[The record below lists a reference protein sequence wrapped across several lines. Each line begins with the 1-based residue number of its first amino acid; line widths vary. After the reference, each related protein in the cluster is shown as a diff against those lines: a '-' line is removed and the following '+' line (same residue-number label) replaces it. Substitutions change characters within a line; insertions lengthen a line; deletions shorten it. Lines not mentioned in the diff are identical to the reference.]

1 MTLSTGDTT
10 NGDNSSL
17 TMGTGNAVSGIENNI
32 VMGVG
37 SVTLMM
43 NSNQKLDYIMKW
55 DDNDKNNN
63 YFTVPTPKSFLFTL
77 FAIIQLS

>member
-1 MTLSTGDTT
+1 MSGPMTLSTGDTT

-43 NSNQKLDYIMKW
+43 NSNQKLDYIMK
-55 DDNDKNNN
+55 
-63 YFTVPTPKSFLFTL
+63 
-77 FAIIQLS
+77 